1 MQISINGQDWHHVT
15 QPQKPYSFYYYDSPH
30 IDALHPA
37 FGPVKA
43 TIQKYLY
50 LEGRNFK
57 CPDASCSNLRVTFR
71 DANNNTINMKGEWV
85 NATYVRCL
93 IPKYSKPD
101 ELVVELTLNG
111 QDYTNDG
118 KKYGY
123 FDPYVLNAEPRL
135 ISVEGTT
142 KVKVKGFGFVN
153 SGQTKSLFNST
164 KEQLNCKGDKCIKG
178 AEYIDK
184 NTLLT
189 KTFPQTEVNF

>member
-1 MQISINGQDWHHVT
+1 MQISINGQDWHHVI

-30 IDALHPA
+30 IDSLHPA

-43 TIQKYLY
+43 TVQKYLY
-50 LEGRNFK
+50 IEGRNFK
-57 CPDASCSNLRVTFR
+57 CPDVNCANLRVTFK

-153 SGQTKSLFNST
+153 SG
-164 KEQLNCKGDKCIKG
+164 
-178 AEYIDK
+178 
-184 NTLLT
+184 
-189 KTFPQTEVNF
+189 